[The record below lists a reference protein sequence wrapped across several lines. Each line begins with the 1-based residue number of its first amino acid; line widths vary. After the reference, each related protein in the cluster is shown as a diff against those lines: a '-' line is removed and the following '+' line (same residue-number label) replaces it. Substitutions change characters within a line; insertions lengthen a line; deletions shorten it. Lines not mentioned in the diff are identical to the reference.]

1 MALHKLNVNSTSKPI
16 KQKKRN
22 FTLECNQVV
31 AEEVEKLLVAGFVR
45 KVYYPDWLANV
56 VIIRKPNGKW

>member
-1 MALHKLNVNSTSKPI
+1 MDQTLRPI

-22 FTLECNQVV
+22 FVLEHNQ
-31 AEEVEKLLVAGFVR
+31 AIKEEVEKLLAAGFVR

-56 VIIRKPNGKW
+56 VMVQKPNRKW